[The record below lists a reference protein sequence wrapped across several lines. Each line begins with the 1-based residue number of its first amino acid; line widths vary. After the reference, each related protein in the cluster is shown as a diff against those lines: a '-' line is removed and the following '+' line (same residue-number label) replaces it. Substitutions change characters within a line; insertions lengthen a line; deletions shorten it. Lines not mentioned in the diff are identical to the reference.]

1 MKLGLR
7 DKPPAFPAYHTGCSL
22 ANAGNRIAESG
33 AAQRKDQG
41 LSAASWEHAA
51 VTAGAP
57 DRAPQI
63 TPFPQL
69 APPWDT
75 ETLGPSPP
83 CSPQDRSH
91 HPGRFRSRTSPSRP
105 PGTRFLPLAMP
116 FFPSMPWSACRA
128 QVRCTPLA
136 MFSWGA
142 PQREGVLPCHSTTS
156 VWPCQCLLCTQ
167 SELLSKRR
175 ALIHSFIHSPDTCLL
190 NI

>member
-69 APPWDT
+69 APPWGHRDPGT
-75 ETLGPSPP
+75 ESTLQPPGPVPPPWPLSLQNLPKPPSRHPVPSACDALFSQHALVCLPGSGALHTLGDVFLGRSTERGGPS
-83 CSPQDRSH
+83 
-91 HPGRFRSRTSPSRP
+91 
-105 PGTRFLPLAMP
+105 LPLYNVCVAL
-116 FFPSMPWSACRA
+116 SMSALHTERA
-128 QVRCTPLA
+128 
-136 MFSWGA
+136 
-142 PQREGVLPCHSTTS
+142 
-156 VWPCQCLLCTQ
+156 
-167 SELLSKRR
+167 KRR
-175 ALIHSFIHSPDTCLL
+175 ALIHSFIHSPDTHLL